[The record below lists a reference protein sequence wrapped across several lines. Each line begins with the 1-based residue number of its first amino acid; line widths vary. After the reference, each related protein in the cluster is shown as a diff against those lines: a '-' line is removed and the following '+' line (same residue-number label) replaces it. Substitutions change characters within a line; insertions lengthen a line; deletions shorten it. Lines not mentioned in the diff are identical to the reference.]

1 MENKHGAS
9 DIDGDD
15 GGVGGGNSFPRRMR
29 SSVRHNINKLRD
41 DGCKKK
47 IQLQKLAQNRK
58 H

>member
-9 DIDGDD
+9 DND

-41 DGCKKK
+41 GCKKK